1 MFEILEGILMDETI
15 DINGVYC
22 IDAIESLCA
31 AASRPDA
38 HDSFLVDCLAFL
50 RRVSKTHRFC
60 FELVSNC
67 GGFAIALAPM
77 LLTNT
82 TPSFTSKQKSDS
94 AMAARILHLAFRAS

>member
-1 MFEILEGILMDETI
+1 MVII
-15 DINGVYC
+15 V

-50 RRVSKTHRFC
+50 RVSKRHRFC

-67 GGFAIALAPM
+67 EDFAIALAPM

-82 TPSFTSKQKSDS
+82 TPSFFEQAK
-94 AMAARILHLAFRAS
+94 I